1 MQHIRKL
8 IEIEHTSRLKYC
20 ISLLLILVSTVG
32 ISQQKAKDTTRSG
45 KTIVIISADRYNFQ
59 NLDSNTQFVSLGGHA
74 IVQQERTLFSAD
86 SIVLNQKLNTLEA
99 VGNVH
104 INDADSIHTYAQY
117 LRYVGKEKKA
127 YLSKGVKLTDG
138 KATLTTEDLMYD
150 VQLKTGT
157 YTNNGK
163 VVNGKTVLTSTEG
176 YYYGETK
183 DVYFKKKVVL
193 IDPGYKMY
201 TDTLL
206 YNLNSSTSTFVTAT
220 KIIEGKRT
228 ITTTDGYYDT
238 KKKKGIFN
246 KRTFIDD
253 STYTF
258 AADKTALDEGTG
270 LSEYQGNAVYRSK
283 DTVGGYDLIAGNI
296 KINKKTSSFLATK
309 KPLLLIKQPK
319 DTLYI
324 TADTLYSSKLDLL
337 LKTRNVPTVR
347 EVTTAPIKVKRN
359 IKFKKGDTTQL
370 IAPIEDSLL
379 TDKVLVNTKPSIKDT
394 NNNRFFEAYYNVK
407 IFSDSLQAVCDSM
420 FYSLED
426 SVIRLYKQPIAWA
439 QDNQITGDTML
450 LFVENKHPERLYV
463 YENALTIQKVA
474 AQYYNQVKGNSI
486 NAYFLKGQMDH
497 LRAKGNA
504 ETIYYGQDEGNKF
517 VAVNQANCDVIDMY
531 FEKVKDDSKPHRIVL
546 RNNLKGT
553 AYPMKQV
560 NHEQLRLRGFNW
572 QIDKR
577 PKSKFDLLGL

>member
-1 MQHIRKL
+1 M
-8 IEIEHTSRLKYC
+8 S
-20 ISLLLILVSTVG
+20 VVG
-32 ISQQKAKDTTRSG
+32 ICQQKIADTTRAG

-59 NLDSNTQFVSLGGHA
+59 NLDSNAQFVSLGGHA
-74 IVQQERTLFSAD
+74 IVQQEKTIFSAD

-127 YLSKGVKLTDG
+127 YLSKSVKLTDG
-138 KATLTTEDLMYD
+138 KATLTTNDLVYD

-157 YTNNGK
+157 YINGGK

-193 IDPGYKMY
+193 IDPSFKMY

-206 YNLNSSTSTFVTAT
+206 YNLTTSISTFVTAT
-220 KIIEGKRT
+220 KIMEGKRT

-238 KKKKGIFN
+238 KKKKGFFN
-246 KRTFIDD
+246 KRSVIDD

-258 AADKTALDEGTG
+258 AADKTALDEATG

-296 KINKKTSSFLATK
+296 KINKKTGSFLATK
-309 KPLLLIKQPK
+309 KPLLLLKQEK
-319 DTLYI
+319 DTIYI

-337 LKTRNVPTVR
+337 LKTRIVPVVR
-347 EVTTAPIKVKRN
+347 DAPTSVQIKPNGKRTKKDSTQRLAVTA
-359 IKFKKGDTTQL
+359 
-370 IAPIEDSLL
+370 DSLP
-379 TDKVLVNTKPSIKDT
+379 VINTNITSKHVAKDT
-394 NNNRFFEAYYNVK
+394 NNNRFFEAYNNVK
-407 IFSDSLQAVCDSM
+407 IFSDSMQAVCDSM

-426 SVIRLYKQPIAWA
+426 SVFRLYKQPIAWT
-439 QDNQITGDTML
+439 QNNQITGDTML

-486 NAYFLKGQMDH
+486 NAYFVKGQMDR

-504 ETIYYGQDEGNKF
+504 ETVYYGQDERNKF

-531 FEKVKDDSKPHRIVL
+531 FEKVKDDSKPQRIVL

-560 NHEQLRLRGFNW
+560 NHEQLRLRGFHWLN
-572 QIDKR
+572 DKR
-577 PKSKFDLLGL
+577 PKSKFDLLGI

>member
-1 MQHIRKL
+1 MIKTERNSCL
-8 IEIEHTSRLKYC
+8 RYC
-20 ISLLLILVSTVG
+20 ISLLLVLLSVVG
-32 ISQQKAKDTTRSG
+32 ICQQKIADTTRAG

-59 NLDSNTQFVSLGGHA
+59 NLDSNAQFVSLGGHA
-74 IVQQERTLFSAD
+74 IVQQEKTIFSAD

-127 YLSKGVKLTDG
+127 YLSKSVKLTDG
-138 KATLTTEDLMYD
+138 KATLTTNDLVYD

-157 YTNNGK
+157 YINGGK

-193 IDPGYKMY
+193 IDPSFKMY

-206 YNLNSSTSTFVTAT
+206 YNLTTSISTFVTAT
-220 KIIEGKRT
+220 KIMEGKRT

-238 KKKKGIFN
+238 KKKKGFFN
-246 KRTFIDD
+246 KRSVIDD

-258 AADKTALDEGTG
+258 AADKTALDEATG

-296 KINKKTSSFLATK
+296 KINKKTGSFLATK
-309 KPLLLIKQPK
+309 KPLLLLKQEK
-319 DTLYI
+319 DTIYI

-337 LKTRNVPTVR
+337 LKTRIVPVVR
-347 EVTTAPIKVKRN
+347 DAPTSVQIKPNGKRTKKDSTQRLAVTA
-359 IKFKKGDTTQL
+359 
-370 IAPIEDSLL
+370 DSLP
-379 TDKVLVNTKPSIKDT
+379 VINTNITSKHVAKDT
-394 NNNRFFEAYYNVK
+394 NNNRFFEAYNNVK
-407 IFSDSLQAVCDSM
+407 IFSDSMQAVCDSM

-426 SVIRLYKQPIAWA
+426 SVFRLYKQPIAWT
-439 QDNQITGDTML
+439 QNNQITGDTML

-486 NAYFLKGQMDH
+486 NAYFVKGQMDR

-504 ETIYYGQDEGNKF
+504 ETVYYGQDERNKF

-531 FEKVKDDSKPHRIVL
+531 FEKVKDDSKPQRIVL

-560 NHEQLRLRGFNW
+560 NHEQLRLRGFHWLN
-572 QIDKR
+572 DKR
-577 PKSKFDLLGL
+577 PKSKFDLLGI

>member
-1 MQHIRKL
+1 MIATKRN
-8 IEIEHTSRLKYC
+8 SWLKYC
-20 ISLLLILVSTVG
+20 ISLLLVLLSVVG
-32 ISQQKAKDTTRSG
+32 ICQQKIADTTRAG

-59 NLDSNTQFVSLGGHA
+59 NLDSNAQFVSLGGHA
-74 IVQQERTLFSAD
+74 IVQQEKTIFSAD

-127 YLSKGVKLTDG
+127 YLSKSVKLTDG
-138 KATLTTEDLMYD
+138 KATLTTNDLVYD

-157 YTNNGK
+157 YINGGK

-193 IDPGYKMY
+193 IDPSFKMY

-206 YNLNSSTSTFVTAT
+206 YNLTTSISTFVTAT
-220 KIIEGKRT
+220 KIMEGKRT

-238 KKKKGIFN
+238 KKKKGFFN
-246 KRTFIDD
+246 KRSVIDD

-258 AADKTALDEGTG
+258 AADKTALDEATG

-296 KINKKTSSFLATK
+296 KINKKTGSFLATK
-309 KPLLLIKQPK
+309 KPLLLLKQEK
-319 DTLYI
+319 DTIYI

-337 LKTRNVPTVR
+337 LKTRIVPVVR
-347 EVTTAPIKVKRN
+347 DAPTSVQIKPNGKRTKKDSTQRLAVTA
-359 IKFKKGDTTQL
+359 
-370 IAPIEDSLL
+370 DSLP
-379 TDKVLVNTKPSIKDT
+379 VINTNITSKHVAKDT
-394 NNNRFFEAYYNVK
+394 NNNRFFEAYNNVK
-407 IFSDSLQAVCDSM
+407 IFSDSMQAVCDSM

-426 SVIRLYKQPIAWA
+426 SVFRLYKQPIAWT
-439 QDNQITGDTML
+439 QNNQITGDTML

-486 NAYFLKGQMDH
+486 NAYFVKGQMDR

-504 ETIYYGQDEGNKF
+504 ETIYYGQDERNKF

-531 FEKVKDDSKPHRIVL
+531 FEKVKDDSKPQRIVL

-560 NHEQLRLRGFNW
+560 NHEQLRLRGFHWLN
-572 QIDKR
+572 DKR
-577 PKSKFDLLGL
+577 PKSKFDLLGI

>member
-1 MQHIRKL
+1 M
-8 IEIEHTSRLKYC
+8 S
-20 ISLLLILVSTVG
+20 VVG
-32 ISQQKAKDTTRSG
+32 ICQQKIADTTRAG

-59 NLDSNTQFVSLGGHA
+59 NLDSNAQFVSLGGHA
-74 IVQQERTLFSAD
+74 IVQQEKTIFSAD

-127 YLSKGVKLTDG
+127 YLSKSVKLTDG
-138 KATLTTEDLMYD
+138 KATLTTNDLVYD

-157 YTNNGK
+157 YINGGK

-193 IDPGYKMY
+193 IDPSFKMY

-206 YNLNSSTSTFVTAT
+206 YNLTTSISTFVTAT
-220 KIIEGKRT
+220 KIMEGKRT

-238 KKKKGIFN
+238 KKKKGFFN
-246 KRTFIDD
+246 KRSVIDD

-258 AADKTALDEGTG
+258 AADKTALDEATG

-296 KINKKTSSFLATK
+296 KINKKTGSFLATK
-309 KPLLLIKQPK
+309 KPLLLLKQEK
-319 DTLYI
+319 DTIYI

-337 LKTRNVPTVR
+337 LKTRIVPVVR
-347 EVTTAPIKVKRN
+347 DAPTSVQIKPNGKRTKKDSTQRLAVTA
-359 IKFKKGDTTQL
+359 
-370 IAPIEDSLL
+370 DSLP
-379 TDKVLVNTKPSIKDT
+379 VINTNITSKHVAKDT
-394 NNNRFFEAYYNVK
+394 NNNRFFEAYNNVK
-407 IFSDSLQAVCDSM
+407 IFSDSMQAVCDSM

-426 SVIRLYKQPIAWA
+426 SVFRLYKQPIAWT
-439 QDNQITGDTML
+439 QNNQITGDTML

-486 NAYFLKGQMDH
+486 NAYFVKGQMDR

-504 ETIYYGQDEGNKF
+504 ETIYYGQDERNKF

-531 FEKVKDDSKPHRIVL
+531 FEKVKDDSKPQRIVL

-560 NHEQLRLRGFNW
+560 NHEQLRLRGFHWLN
-572 QIDKR
+572 DKR
-577 PKSKFDLLGL
+577 PKSKFDLLGI

>member
-1 MQHIRKL
+1 MIATERNPW
-8 IEIEHTSRLKYC
+8 LKFC
-20 ISLLLILVSTVG
+20 ISLLLILSSIVG
-32 ISQQKAKDTTRSG
+32 IGQQKIADTIRAG
-45 KTIVIISADRYNFQ
+45 KTIVIIGADRYNFQ
-59 NLDSNTQFVSLGGHA
+59 NLDSNVQFVSLVGHA
-74 IVQQERTLFSAD
+74 IVQQEKTIFSAD

-117 LRYVGKEKKA
+117 LRYVGTDKKA

-138 KATLTTEDLMYD
+138 KATLTTNDLVYD

-157 YTNNGK
+157 YTNGGK

-183 DVYFKKKVVL
+183 DVYFKKNVVL
-193 IDPGYKMY
+193 IDPGFKMY

-206 YNLNSSTSTFVTAT
+206 YNLTTSISTFVTAT

-238 KKKKGIFN
+238 KKKKGYFN
-246 KRTFIDD
+246 KRSVIDD

-258 AADKTALDEGTG
+258 AADKTALDEATG

-296 KINKKTSSFLATK
+296 KINKKTGSFLATK
-309 KPLLLIKQPK
+309 KPLLLLKQAK
-319 DTLYI
+319 DTIYI

-337 LKTRNVPTVR
+337 LKTRNVPAVRDAPATVQVKANGKR
-347 EVTTAPIKVKRN
+347 AKKDTA
-359 IKFKKGDTTQL
+359 QQ
-370 IAPIEDSLL
+370 IAVVADSLPSI
-379 TDKVLVNTKPSIKDT
+379 NTKISSKHAAKDT

-407 IFSDSLQAVCDSM
+407 IFSDSMQAICDSM

-426 SVIRLYKQPIAWA
+426 SVFRLYKQPIAWA

-463 YENALTIQKVA
+463 YENALTIQKVG

-504 ETIYYGQDEGNKF
+504 ETIYYGQDERNKF

-531 FEKVKDDSKPHRIVL
+531 FEKVKDESKPERIVL

-560 NHEQLRLRGFNW
+560 NHEQLRLRGFHW
-572 QIDKR
+572 LIDKR
-577 PKSKFDLLGL
+577 PKSKYDLLGL

>member
-1 MQHIRKL
+1 ML
-8 IEIEHTSRLKYC
+8 V
-20 ISLLLILVSTVG
+20 LLSVVG
-32 ISQQKAKDTTRSG
+32 ICQQKIADTTRAG

-59 NLDSNTQFVSLGGHA
+59 NLDSNAQFVSLGGHA
-74 IVQQERTLFSAD
+74 IVQQEKTIFSAD

-127 YLSKGVKLTDG
+127 YLSKSVKLTDG
-138 KATLTTEDLMYD
+138 KATLTTNDLVYD

-157 YTNNGK
+157 YTNGGK

-193 IDPGYKMY
+193 IDPSFKMY

-206 YNLNSSTSTFVTAT
+206 YNLTTSISTFVTAT
-220 KIIEGKRT
+220 KIMEGKRI

-238 KKKKGIFN
+238 KKKKGFFN
-246 KRTFIDD
+246 KRSVIDD

-258 AADKTALDEGTG
+258 AADKTALDEATG

-296 KINKKTSSFLATK
+296 KINKKTGSFLATK
-309 KPLLLIKQPK
+309 KPLLLLKQEK
-319 DTLYI
+319 DTIYI

-337 LKTRNVPTVR
+337 LKTRIVPVVR
-347 EVTTAPIKVKRN
+347 DAPTSVQIKPNGKRTKKDSTQRLAVTA
-359 IKFKKGDTTQL
+359 
-370 IAPIEDSLL
+370 DSLP
-379 TDKVLVNTKPSIKDT
+379 VINTNITSKHAAKDT
-394 NNNRFFEAYYNVK
+394 NNNRFFEAYNNVK
-407 IFSDSLQAVCDSM
+407 IFSDSMQAVCDSM

-426 SVIRLYKQPIAWA
+426 SVFRLYKQPIAWT
-439 QDNQITGDTML
+439 QNNQITGDTML

-486 NAYFLKGQMDH
+486 NAYFVKGQMDR

-504 ETIYYGQDEGNKF
+504 ETVYYGQDERNKF

-531 FEKVKDDSKPHRIVL
+531 FEKVKDDSKPQRIVL

-560 NHEQLRLRGFNW
+560 NHEQLRLRGFHWLN
-572 QIDKR
+572 DKR
-577 PKSKFDLLGL
+577 PKSKFDLLGI